1 MAESQELT
9 VEEIR
14 AGKAPNGQQLK
25 NCICGKD
32 VCRQLMAEWSRID
45 PSHCGYISLAPQL

>member
-45 PSHCGYISLAPQL
+45 PSRCGYISLAPQI